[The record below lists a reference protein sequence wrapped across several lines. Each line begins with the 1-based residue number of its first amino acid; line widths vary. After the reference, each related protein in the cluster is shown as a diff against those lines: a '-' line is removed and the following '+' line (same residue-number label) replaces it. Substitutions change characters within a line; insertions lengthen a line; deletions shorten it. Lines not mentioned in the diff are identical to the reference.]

1 MRRGA
6 AFWLGATLAAAP
18 PPLAAAE
25 RDPAAAQPPAAQP
38 TPVLFSADEVQ
49 YDADLGLIVAKGHVE
64 LNQNDQ
70 ILLADTVTY
79 NQRTDT
85 ATASGHVSLLQ
96 PSGDI
101 VFADYAELRDNM
113 REGFLQNI
121 RMLLA
126 DRSRLAGNTA
136 RRVEGNRTEIRRGV
150 YSACE
155 PCLEDPTRA
164 PVWQIKAE
172 EIVHDKQLQIVEYRD
187 AVMEIDG
194 VPVLWT
200 PYMSHPDPSVKR
212 ASGFLAPTFGT
223 SPANGFRF
231 GIPYFWVIGPDS
243 DATFEPVYTTLGGT
257 FFGGQYRQLFGF
269 GHLSTDASITVGSK
283 AFTAIDTEPV
293 SGTRWNIDTESE
305 FDLDQDWRAGA
316 NIVRASDPTYLL
328 RYHLPSPYD
337 FLTSHLY
344 AENFG
349 ARSYGNI
356 SAWGFQSLETGV
368 GDSIEPFVAPVAD
381 YQWVSQPDAIGGRL
395 AVEGNAMNL
404 MRISGIDTRRSSVG
418 GEWRLAFADSIG
430 GQYGLA
436 VGLRA
441 DGYQSDNL
449 PLAMGGTESALAGR
463 VFPQVALTWN
473 YPWVRREEGF
483 SQVIEPIVM
492 VAAAP
497 NGGNPGTIPNEDSQG
512 FEFDETSLFLR
523 NRFPGFD
530 RVDSGQRVDYGLRTG
545 VYGDSGGSTRLIIGQ
560 SYAMQTDDNFLPGS
574 GLEHHLS
581 DVVGKATISPTSLI
595 DFTYRFRLGYDDLAM
610 RRQEVGTGLGPSN
623 LRLGINYIQVAQI
636 PNALDLQ
643 KVKEISATLNMGLT
657 RYWSLQLLGTY
668 DFSSTPL
675 STLGQLVGTT
685 EVLNQGIML
694 TYRDDC
700 FTVVTSLTESGI
712 RSGDALPGTSVLVSL
727 VFKNIGDFGTK
738 LATLPGF

>member
-6 AFWLGATLAAAP
+6 AFWLGTTLAAMP
-18 PPLAAAE
+18 LPLAAAE
-25 RDPAAAQPPAAQP
+25 RDTAAAQP

-49 YDADLGLIVAKGHVE
+49 YDTDLGLIVAKGHVE
-64 LNQNDQ
+64 LTQRDQ

-96 PSGDI
+96 PGGDI
-101 VFADYAELRDNM
+101 VFADYVELRDNM
-113 REGFLQNI
+113 REGFLQNV

-136 RRVEGNRTEIRRGV
+136 RRVEGTRTEIRRGV
-150 YSACE
+150 YSACD
-155 PCLEDPTRA
+155 PCAEDPTRA
-164 PVWQIKAE
+164 PVWQLKAE
-172 EIVHDKQLQIVEYRD
+172 DVVHDKQLQIVEYRD

-200 PYMSHPDPSVKR
+200 PYFSHPDPSVKR

-231 GIPYFWVIGPDS
+231 GIPYYWVIGPDS
-243 DATFEPVYTTLGGT
+243 DATLEPIYTTQGGT

-269 GHLSTDASITVGSK
+269 GRFTADGSITVGSK
-283 AFTAIDTEPV
+283 AYTALDTEPV
-293 SGTRWNIDTESE
+293 SQTRWNIDTESE
-305 FDLDQDWRAGA
+305 FDINQDWRAGA
-316 NIVRASDPTYLL
+316 NIQRESDPTYLL
-328 RYHLPSPYD
+328 RYHLSSPYD
-337 FLTSHLY
+337 FLTSHIF

-368 GDSIEPFVAPVAD
+368 GDSSEPFVAPVAD
-381 YQWVSQPDAIGGRL
+381 YQWVSQPDGIGGRL
-395 AVEGNAMNL
+395 ALEGNAMNL

-418 GEWRLAFADSIG
+418 SEWRVPFADAIG
-430 GQYGLA
+430 GQYSFTIG
-436 VGLRA
+436 VRA

-449 PLAMGGTESALAGR
+449 PVAAGGTESALAGR
-463 VFPQVALTWN
+463 VFPQAALTWR
-473 YPWVRREEGF
+473 YPWVKRDEGY
-483 SQVIEPIVM
+483 SEVIEPAIM
-492 VAAAP
+492 MAAAP

-512 FEFDETSLFLR
+512 FEFDDTSLFLR

-530 RVDSGQRVDYGLRTG
+530 RVDSGQRIDYGLRSG
-545 VYGDSGGSTRLIIGQ
+545 IYGDSGGSTRFIIGQ
-560 SYAMQTDDNFLPGS
+560 SYAFQTNNNFLPAS
-574 GLEHHLS
+574 GLEHHVS
-581 DVVGKATISPTSLI
+581 DVVGKVTISPTSLL

-610 RRQEVGTGLGPSN
+610 RRQEVGTSFGPSN
-623 LRLGINYIQVAQI
+623 LRMSVNYIQVEQI

-643 KVKEISATLNMGLT
+643 KVKEISTTMQLGLT

-668 DFSSTPL
+668 DFSATPTSTI
-675 STLGQLVGTT
+675 GQLVGTT
-685 EVLNQGIML
+685 ETLNQGIAL
-694 TYRDDC
+694 TYRDEC
-700 FTVVTSLTESGI
+700 FSLITALTETGI
-712 RSGDALPGTSVLVSL
+712 RSGDALPGTSFLVTF
-727 VFKNIGDFGTK
+727 VFKNLGDIGSK
-738 LATLPGF
+738 LASLPGF